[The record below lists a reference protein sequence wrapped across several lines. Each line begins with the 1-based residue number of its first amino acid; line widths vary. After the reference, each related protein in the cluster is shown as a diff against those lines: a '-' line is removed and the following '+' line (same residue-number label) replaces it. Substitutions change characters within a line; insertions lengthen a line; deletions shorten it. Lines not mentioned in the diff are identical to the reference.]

1 MNIPG
6 NIFLN
11 DYHEFILRMEPN
23 PAVLRGILSKVTLV
37 FMIHYK
43 ILLSAIFLGD
53 DFFSTKILKLK
64 KY

>member
-11 DYHEFILRMEPN
+11 DYFRMEPN

-53 DFFSTKILKLK
+53 DYFSTKILKLK